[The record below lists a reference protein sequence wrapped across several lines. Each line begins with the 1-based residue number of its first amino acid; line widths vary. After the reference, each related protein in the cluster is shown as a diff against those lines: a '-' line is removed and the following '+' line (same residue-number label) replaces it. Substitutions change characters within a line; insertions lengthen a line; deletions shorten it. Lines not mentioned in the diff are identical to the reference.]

1 MKKLD
6 FVVEIAAAVI
16 MEVSDDFDA
25 SNLVVGVNV
34 PRQLVIDALLDRVM
48 LMRRASD
55 IGEAISIGSVFTE
68 PM

>member
-48 LMRRASD
+48 LMKRASD